1 MIQYRRAPHR
11 CISAK
16 KTAVGKRA
24 GNEEKWLQP
33 IGVIQEF
40 SSREFFQQAS
50 LGSGKIASPE
60 SHLCHIL

>member
-1 MIQYRRAPHR
+1 MHLGQENR
-11 CISAK
+11 C
-16 KTAVGKRA
+16 GKHA